1 MASSPQE
8 TVTQLLVAMHE
19 GDQRAVDA
27 LFPLVY
33 DELRALARR
42 KRQGWHGDQTLNT
55 TALIHEAYLKLVGQ
69 PERAWEGR
77 THFFSVASK
86 AMRHVLINY
95 AESRKRQK
103 RGGDQPKV
111 SLEAMQELMGL
122 DVGVS
127 EEQAEIVLALDEA
140 LRRLEQID
148 PRQGRIVE
156 CRFFGGLTIQETADV
171 LGISP
176 ATVKRSWIMAQ
187 AWLYREL
194 TEEA

>member
-33 DELRALARR
+33 DELRALAHR
-42 KRQGWHGDQTLNT
+42 KRQRWHGDQTLNT

-69 PERAWEGR
+69 PDRAWEGR

-95 AESRKRQK
+95 AESRRRQK

-111 SLEAMQELMGL
+111 SLEAMQELMGP
-122 DVGVS
+122 DVAVS
-127 EEQAEIVLALDEA
+127 EEQADILLALDEA

-148 PRQGRIVE
+148 PRQGQIVE
-156 CRFFGGLTIQETADV
+156 CRFFGGLTIRETAEALD
-171 LGISP
+171 ISP

-187 AWLYREL
+187 SWLYREL
-194 TEEA
+194 TQEV